1 MCDVDRY
8 TTGVLLVQ
16 ISAGMLA
23 SVFFATATVKSAQE
37 DLPVAETVDVA
48 EAQVVNQNIEEG
60 APAVPDAGAAP
71 LRGEQS
77 LRRRAVPE
85 PRSRSNSDYRTIQM
99 SAAQAQSMRFDF

>member
-48 EAQVVNQNIEEG
+48 EAEVVPRNIEEG
-60 APAVPDAGAAP
+60 APTVPNAGAAP

-77 LRRRAVPE
+77 LRRRAAPE
-85 PRSRSNSDYRTIQM
+85 PQSLSSTNYYTIEM
-99 SAAQAQSMRFDF
+99 SAAEAQSVRFDF